1 MNNLPLDPKEFKVS
15 FLENIKNY
23 FKINRGNILSEFA
36 LIAPVAI
43 LLFSGIY
50 EISNYILLNNKVI
63 RAAGVVGDMIS
74 RQNITRQVLTAY
86 LNTASDV
93 LKPFD
98 FNTNGSIV
106 ASQVQNV
113 GLTTDPAKMTISWQQ
128 SVNGASS
135 KVGLPGQ
142 FPANLPGN
150 ITVIQD
156 QTMIVTEVYYSYK
169 PLIFTNFFPP
179 TILYRASVFAPR
191 TGSMNTL
198 IGE

>member
-1 MNNLPLDPKEFKVS
+1 MS

-50 EISNYILLNNKVI
+50 EISNYILLNNKII

-113 GLTTDPAKMTISWQQ
+113 GLTTDPAKMKISWQQ
-128 SVNGASS
+128 SV
-135 KVGLPGQ
+135 L
-142 FPANLPGN
+142 
-150 ITVIQD
+150 
-156 QTMIVTEVYYSYK
+156 
-169 PLIFTNFFPP
+169 
-179 TILYRASVFAPR
+179 
-191 TGSMNTL
+191 
-198 IGE
+198 

>member
-1 MNNLPLDPKEFKVS
+1 MSFIENL
-15 FLENIKNY
+15 KNY
-23 FKINRGNILSEFA
+23 FKTNRGNALSEFA
-36 LIAPVAI
+36 IIAPVAV

-50 EISNYILLNNKVI
+50 EISNYILLNNKVV
-63 RAAGVVGDMIS
+63 RTAGVIGDMIS
-74 RQNITRQVLTAY
+74 RQNITRQTLTAY
-86 LNTASDV
+86 LNTATDV

-98 FNTNGSIV
+98 FNANGSIV

-113 GLTTDPAKMTISWQQ
+113 GLTTDPSKMKISWQQ
-128 SVNGASS
+128 NVNGASS
-135 KVGLPGQ
+135 KLGLPGQ

-150 ITVIQD
+150 ISVIQD

-169 PLIFTNFFPP
+169 PLVFASFFPP
-179 TILYRASVFAPR
+179 KILYRASVFAPR

>member
-1 MNNLPLDPKEFKVS
+1 VS

-36 LIAPVAI
+36 LIAPIAI

-98 FNTNGSIV
+98 FNTNSSIV

-113 GLTTDPAKMTISWQQ
+113 GLTTDPAKMKISWQQ

>member
-15 FLENIKNY
+15 FLENIKDY

-74 RQNITRQVLTAY
+74 RQNITRPILTAY

-93 LKPFD
+93 LQPFD

-135 KVGLPGQ
+135 KLGLPGQ

-169 PLIFTNFFPP
+169 PLIFANFFPP

-198 IGE
+198 VGE

>member
-23 FKINRGNILSEFA
+23 FKINRGNIVSEFA

-50 EISNYILLNNKVI
+50 EISNYILLNNKII

-113 GLTTDPAKMTISWQQ
+113 GLTTDPAKMKISWQQ
-128 SVNGASS
+128 SVKGASS

-142 FPANLPGN
+142 FPTNLPGN

-156 QTMIVTEVYYSYK
+156 QTMIVTEVYLS
-169 PLIFTNFFPP
+169 PLFLPIFSPQKFSIEHLCLLPVP
-179 TILYRASVFAPR
+179 GV
-191 TGSMNTL
+191 
-198 IGE
+198 